1 LGDGLGDATGD
12 ALIHLGFRV
21 HFLAKRNTSE

>member
-12 ALIHLGFRV
+12 ALTRLFDLHCDSDL
-21 HFLAKRNTSE
+21 S